1 MADWNSE
8 SAIRQREAFEKHLEE
23 RKQAFL
29 NSPIGCGGRN
39 GRRDSESGILYCK
52 NDIDSCPNRGK
63 VQDPKS
69 LTERVPYCMKYS
81 SI

>member
-1 MADWNSE
+1 MAE
-8 SAIRQREAFEKHLEE
+8 KLTQGQIEAREAFEKHLEE

-69 LTERVPYCMKYS
+69 LTDRVPYCTKYS
-81 SI
+81 SP